1 MRSSPWFFQFD
12 DHEVHN
18 DYVSGPRPDPNSSV
32 HREFLFS
39 WDNMI
44 AKANPKNP
52 PAVVGKIPPEDLPFV
67 RWYQFSHG
75 NAHYF
80 VADVRSYKVN
90 NGDLTGQL
98 LGPTQFSAL
107 ETWVKTKCLRKLHSW
122 CFFVSPTV
130 FSHGSYREDLWYG
143 NMKEQKE
150 VVKLFTESNET
161 CPISVL
167 SGDSHIAAAWEVAD
181 TVHEFTC
188 SPVDAFALFFP
199 WKKPPSQRKKN
210 RRGWPTLGDLP
221 PPRAFFE
228 YKPHHLSSVGLNCLI
243 EVTTT
248 VTESSVQVSTRFD
261 LVDGFSAKLVNS
273 HIQNYSH
280 PK

>member
-188 SPVDAFALFFP
+188 SPVDAFGILFP
-199 WKKPPSQRKKN
+199 WKMPPPRHKK
-210 RRGWPTLGDLP
+210 RRRWPALGDLP
-221 PPRAFFE
+221 PPRTFFE
-228 YKPHHLSSVGLNCLI
+228 FKPRHLSPVGFNCLI